1 MGRRRRHARLP
12 LGNGELKRT
21 ASPALITGF
30 LSLSFFYCGSAICD
44 TLCDT
49 LGVHG
54 AVTARANRAFRRQ
67 LARINPVPRLP
78 HQAEAVPSPPSPPS
92 LSLPARGAPLACGG
106 GGGSISVAG
115 GEGKWMLLTG
125 GSLDGELSGA
135 RGEACEEGRVLC
147 RRGARDCPRP
157 GLSSVASV

>member
-30 LSLSFFYCGSAICD
+30 SLSFFECGSTICD
-44 TLCDT
+44 TLGDT

-54 AVTARANRAFRRQ
+54 AVTARANRVFGRQ

-78 HQAEAVPSPPSPPS
+78 LQAEAVPSTPLPHLSPS
-92 LSLPARGAPLACGG
+92 LR
-106 GGGSISVAG
+106 
-115 GEGKWMLLTG
+115 
-125 GSLDGELSGA
+125 
-135 RGEACEEGRVLC
+135 EEHC
-147 RRGARDCPRP
+147 
-157 GLSSVASV
+157 